1 MKERER
7 GGEERIENMEEGDL
21 LAKQNQNEKSTSKK
35 MVLVKKGPFVVYF
48 RNDATHTNLC
58 IFIFSN

>member
-35 MVLVKKGPFVVYF
+35 NGFGQKG
-48 RNDATHTNLC
+48 TLC
-58 IFIFSN
+58 CLL